1 MDARRPSRQ
10 RFGRR
15 RPARRLRRLARYLAI
30 CLLLAYA
37 LLPFYW
43 MLIGAVRPAEEF
55 IRVPP
60 LWLPRGFSLR
70 SFVEVWSAVP
80 LATYMLNSA
89 IVAGVTTIVAVAI
102 SSVAGYAIF
111 RYDFAGRSLLL
122 VFVLFTQTVPAVV
135 ILLPL
140 YVLLSDAD
148 LLNTRVGLALSYT
161 VWSVPFGTLLLR
173 SYFVT
178 AYPVEVEEAALI
190 DGCSRASVLWR
201 IMLPLSLPG
210 LITAGIFT
218 SLLAWNEFIWASVI
232 TTSEDIRPVSVGLQ
246 QFVGFLSANEDLGL
260 WMAGAVLSTL
270 PVMVVF
276 IAVQR
281 YVAAGFGFGGLV
293 EK

>member
-1 MDARRPSRQ
+1 MDARRPPRQ
-10 RFGRR
+10 RFGRG

-55 IRVPP
+55 LRVPP
-60 LWLPRGFSLR
+60 LWVPRGISLR

-89 IVAGVTTIVAVAI
+89 IVAGVTTIVAVGI
-102 SSVAGYAIF
+102 SSIAGYAIF